1 MGKKKSKKLRKIL
14 QAQAAIQ
21 QQPHGGQSPAGT
33 VPEIPTPATSNQP
46 VPAEPAPTVEEGEV
60 KEVRSEIRK
69 ILITVLVLVLL
80 IVAIYLANL
89 KTDFI
94 LRLGAWL
101 SRVLNINV

>member
-1 MGKKKSKKLRKIL
+1 MGKKKSKKLRRIL
-14 QAQAAIQ
+14 QAQQAAQ
-21 QQPHGGQSPAGT
+21 QADVQAA
-33 VPEIPTPATSNQP
+33 TPAMSATEPSNSQSVLVQP
-46 VPAEPAPTVEEGEV
+46 VQPAVEENEV

-69 ILITVLVLVLL
+69 ILITVGILVLL

-101 SRVLNINV
+101 SKVLNINV